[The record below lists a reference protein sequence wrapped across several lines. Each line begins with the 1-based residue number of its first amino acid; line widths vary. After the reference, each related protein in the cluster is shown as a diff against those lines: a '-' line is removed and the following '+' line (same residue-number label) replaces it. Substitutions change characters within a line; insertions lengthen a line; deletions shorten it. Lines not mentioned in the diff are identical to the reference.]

1 MNVAHAPEPA
11 DIWILLL
18 SAVILATACALV
30 QGCGSSTERQTRTVE
45 RVETMTGPLVA
56 DTPVGQITIQPVR
69 HVMQRT
75 QHEQEQSHTTL
86 QIPDVGGAIM
96 SASVG
101 ASPLG
106 PLAGILG
113 LATAAAAG
121 WKAMQFRRQRNE
133 TIDGLEKAKPQLD
146 PEQWDRLTSTLKQA
160 QSSDTV
166 AVIHDRTP

>member
-1 MNVAHAPEPA
+1 VNIAHAPGPSVWDVA
-11 DIWILLL
+11 VAIFVASIIWLMI
-18 SAVILATACALV
+18 V
-30 QGCGSSTERQTRTVE
+30 GCGSSTARQTRTVE

-75 QHEQEQSHTTL
+75 QHEQEQSQTTL

-96 SASVG
+96 SAGIG

-113 LATAAAAG
+113 LLTATAAG
-121 WKAMQFRRQRNE
+121 WKAMQYRRQRNE
-133 TIDGLEKAKPQLD
+133 TIDGLEKAKPQLE
-146 PEQWDRLTSTLKQA
+146 PEQWRRLTRTLKA
-160 QSSDTV
+160 EQSADTV
-166 AVIHDRTP
+166 AVIHERTP

>member
-1 MNVAHAPEPA
+1 L
-11 DIWILLL
+11 WILLL
-18 SAVILATACALV
+18 SAVILAAACLV
-30 QGCGSSTERQTRTVE
+30 AQGCGSSTERQTRTVE
-45 RVETMTGPLVA
+45 RVETLTGPLVA

-69 HVMQRT
+69 HIMQRT
-75 QHEQEQSHTTL
+75 QHEQEQSQTTL
-86 QIPDVGGAIM
+86 QLPEVGAIM
-96 SASVG
+96 SAGIG
-101 ASPLG
+101 ASSLG

-113 LATAAAAG
+113 LATATASG
-121 WKAMQFRRQRNE
+121 WLAMKYRRQRNE